1 MTRHVT
7 LVIYQVWKSGGGACT
22 PPPPSACNRPGHSK
36 CGMFSHLGEG
46 RYKRIWCQK
55 FKIFNFCQIS
65 KRYLHIELLKKNV
78 FKSYDKNLCYIHSP
92 DLNFTNFSLF
102 FSLGVWPLQQ
112 PALQENHSMLAWLAC
127 QRNYTWYSLMPQV
140 KIMQQLV
147 WLWQAEAGSAKVAC
161 RRA

>member
-1 MTRHVT
+1 M
-7 LVIYQVWKSGGGACT
+7 LQAGGGGGAGGGGAGT
-22 PPPPSACNRPGHSK
+22 PPPPPCLQQACVTGPCDMSN
-36 CGMFSHLGEG
+36 HLGEG